1 MYCDFSLFVD
11 PFHLAGLSIKK
22 YVEMEFPV
30 LYMSCRILF
39 QLYIY
44 TIICCLEELIPTV
57 YFHISLWARPVI

>member
-30 LYMSCRILF
+30 LYISYRILF
-39 QLYIY
+39 QLDIY
-44 TIICCLEELIPTV
+44 TTIFCL
-57 YFHISLWARPVI
+57 

>member
-30 LYMSCRILF
+30 LYISYRILF
-39 QLYIY
+39 QLDIY
-44 TIICCLEELIPTV
+44 TIIFCLKELFPIML
-57 YFHISLWARPVI
+57 HIS